1 MAKQDI
7 QENEIESADEMLDE
21 GGSEPRVY
29 ELGFH
34 LDPELPTEEVKK
46 EYQAQRVLIAKKGTV
61 IAEGEPEKIPLAY
74 TISRQDTS
82 GRRDFDSAYFA
93 WIVYE
98 TPAENHAEVIAAA
111 GANKRIIRFI
121 DLLTTKDAA
130 RHSVEI
136 REISQKMTERAKEPV
151 EKESIETETAIDTE
165 LDAAL
170 ERTAV

>member
-7 QENEIESADEMLDE
+7 QENETESLSEALDD

-46 EYQAQRVLIAKKGTV
+46 SYQTVRELIAKNGTIV
-61 IAEGEPEKIPLAY
+61 VEGEPEKIPLAY
-74 TISRQDTS
+74 TISRQETA
-82 GRRDFDSAYFA
+82 GRRDFDSAYFS

-98 TPAENHAEVIAAA
+98 APAENHAAIIAAA
-111 GANKRIIRFI
+111 GADKRIIRFI

-136 REISQKMTERAKEPV
+136 REISQKMPERANEPEPEV
-151 EKESIETETAIDTE
+151 VSGAE

-170 ERTAV
+170 ERTAI